1 MEEIWK
7 FAKKNEEEILE
18 EFKTSLNGLT
28 EEEAKERLKI
38 YGPNIVT
45 SFKIDLLEIIKR
57 NTLNFFNGFLF
68 LAGLLSLLIN
78 GPQVESILIF
88 FFLFISI
95 FIAVFQDYRTNK
107 LSEKLLSYF
116 ENYAFVKRNRKWIK
130 INAKELVPG
139 DYVKVTSGYLIPA
152 DVRILKA
159 KNALVDES
167 IITGESEP
175 VFKNTRINT
184 DAERINTD
192 CSQTDSDSKLI
203 KTYKDHPHRSVSS
216 PHISVIPENIALM
229 GTTLIKGEIEGIVI
243 ATGGNSY
250 FGKIAKAT
258 LEIEKKTAYQKMM
271 TNFAKNIGI
280 VGILSAFFVI
290 LVNIFKPGYV
300 NFKELVIF
308 AIVLSVAIVPEF
320 LPAMTIL
327 ALSVAGYKLAR
338 RGLVIKRL
346 SSIEDLGAVEILC
359 TDKTGTITTNEL
371 KLQRIITEDTN
382 EFVKYFLVDY
392 YLTEELTPYEK
403 AILKTLTDADYMQT
417 KTNETL
423 INPELNEL
431 NTNEFEKNSSQ
442 FEKNLCNDIPDKFV
456 DKNIENL
463 RESVRE
469 KFELIED
476 LGFDPNI
483 RIRRIIVREN
493 GEELEIVKGAPE
505 NVIEYIYPLIN
516 ADYERIKTDTNH
528 PNKSVSNSPE
538 SANEYP
544 HKSVLYTHKS
554 SVNYWLNIFENED
567 KNGCRTLALAIKKG
581 NMAKFLGIA
590 SFLDPLKDTAIPA
603 INLARNL
610 NLEIK
615 ILTGDSLNVAKKV
628 AWELGLIEENEKVVL
643 GEEIRNLPEEEAKK
657 IIKETKVFARVL
669 PEDKLKILE
678 ILQKEKF
685 VAFLGEGINDA
696 PGLKIAN
703 VAIAVDS
710 AVDVVKQE
718 ADIILKEKDLK
729 TIVDGIY
736 EGRKTLENIGKYI
749 KHTMSDNF
757 GNLTSVAILTSILP
771 FVPLTPLQ
779 VLLTNFLTDLP
790 LIAFAS
796 DNVKIKEIKK
806 PIKLSSFYLILLL
819 LILGFV
825 AGLINI
831 IGYLIVKNEPIEV
844 IRTFIFFLTTMTGII
859 VSFLIRTK
867 DWFILSKPSKS
878 FFVISVISIILT
890 FILTFISPFKEIF
903 AFAYL
908 NQKLLI
914 VSIGLLIVFI
924 IFTELS
930 KKLFYKKYP
939 DAI

>member
-130 INAKELVPG
+130 INAEELVPG
-139 DYVKVTSGYLIPA
+139 DYVKVISGYLIPA
-152 DVRILKA
+152 DLRILKA

-192 CSQTDSDSKLI
+192 YSQTDSDPKLI
-203 KTYKDHPHRSVSS
+203 KTYKDHPRRSVSS

-243 ATGGNSY
+243 ATGKNSY

-258 LEIEKKTAYQKMM
+258 LEIEKETAYQKMM

-280 VGILSAFFVI
+280 VGILTAFFVI

-300 NFKELVIF
+300 NLKELIIF

-327 ALSVAGYKLAR
+327 ALSIAGYKLAR

-371 KLQRIITEDTN
+371 KLQRIIAEDTN
-382 EFVKYFLVDY
+382 EFIKYFLIDY

-403 AILKTLTDADYMQT
+403 AILKTLTSADCTQT
-417 KTNETL
+417 KANETQ
-423 INPELNEL
+423 INHELNEL
-431 NTNEFEKNSSQ
+431 NTNKFEKNS
-442 FEKNLCNDIPDKFV
+442 CNDIPDKFV

-463 RESVRE
+463 HESVRE

-476 LGFDPNI
+476 LGFDPNT

-516 ADYERIKTDTNH
+516 ADYERIKTDTNY
-528 PNKSVSNSPE
+528 PNKSISNPPE

-544 HKSVLYTHKS
+544 HKSVLYTYKS
-554 SVNYWLNIFENED
+554 AVNYWLNIFENED
-567 KNGCRTLALAIKKG
+567 KNGYRTLALAIKKG

-590 SFLDPLKDTAIPA
+590 SFLDPLKDTAITA

-628 AWELGLIEENEKVVL
+628 ALELGLIEENEKVVL
-643 GEEIRNLPEEEAKK
+643 GEEIRNLPKEEAKK

-718 ADIILKEKDLK
+718 ADIILKVKDLK
-729 TIVDGIY
+729 IIVDGIY

-806 PIKLSSFYLILLL
+806 PIKLSGFYLILLL

-859 VSFLIRTK
+859 VSFSIRTK
-867 DWFILSKPSKS
+867 DWFILSKPSRS
-878 FFVISVISIILT
+878 FFVISVVSIILT

-903 AFAYL
+903 NFASL

-914 VSIGLLIVFI
+914 ASIGLLIIFI

>member
-1 MEEIWK
+1 M
-7 FAKKNEEEILE
+7 
-18 EFKTSLNGLT
+18 
-28 EEEAKERLKI
+28 
-38 YGPNIVT
+38 
-45 SFKIDLLEIIKR
+45 
-57 NTLNFFNGFLF
+57 
-68 LAGLLSLLIN
+68 
-78 GPQVESILIF
+78 
-88 FFLFISI
+88 
-95 FIAVFQDYRTNK
+95 
-107 LSEKLLSYF
+107 
-116 ENYAFVKRNRKWIK
+116 
-130 INAKELVPG
+130 NA
-139 DYVKVTSGYLIPA
+139 D
-152 DVRILKA
+152 
-159 KNALVDES
+159 
-167 IITGESEP
+167 
-175 VFKNTRINT
+175 
-184 DAERINTD
+184 
-192 CSQTDSDSKLI
+192 
-203 KTYKDHPHRSVSS
+203 
-216 PHISVIPENIALM
+216 
-229 GTTLIKGEIEGIVI
+229 
-243 ATGGNSY
+243 
-250 FGKIAKAT
+250 
-258 LEIEKKTAYQKMM
+258 
-271 TNFAKNIGI
+271 KNIG
-280 VGILSAFFVI
+280 
-290 LVNIFKPGYV
+290 
-300 NFKELVIF
+300 
-308 AIVLSVAIVPEF
+308 
-320 LPAMTIL
+320 
-327 ALSVAGYKLAR
+327 
-338 RGLVIKRL
+338 
-346 SSIEDLGAVEILC
+346 D
-359 TDKTGTITTNEL
+359 
-371 KLQRIITEDTN
+371 
-382 EFVKYFLVDY
+382 
-392 YLTEELTPYEK
+392 
-403 AILKTLTDADYMQT
+403 
-417 KTNETL
+417 
-423 INPELNEL
+423 NPR
-431 NTNEFEKNSSQ
+431 S
-442 FEKNLCNDIPDKFV
+442 
-456 DKNIENL
+456 
-463 RESVRE
+463 
-469 KFELIED
+469 
-476 LGFDPNI
+476 
-483 RIRRIIVREN
+483 
-493 GEELEIVKGAPE
+493 
-505 NVIEYIYPLIN
+505 
-516 ADYERIKTDTNH
+516 
-528 PNKSVSNSPE
+528 
-538 SANEYP
+538 EYP
-544 HKSVLYTHKS
+544 RS
-554 SVNYWLNIFENED
+554 SAVNYWLNIFENED
-567 KNGCRTLALAIKKG
+567 KNGYRTLALAIKRG

-628 AWELGLIEENEKVVL
+628 ALELGLIEKNEKVVL

-844 IRTFIFFLTTMTGII
+844 IRTFIFFLTTMTGIT

-867 DWFILSKPSKS
+867 DWFILSKPSRS
-878 FFVISVISIILT
+878 FFVVSVVSIILT
-890 FILTFISPFKEIF
+890 FILTFVSPFKEIF
-903 AFAYL
+903 TFASL
-908 NQKLLI
+908 GQKLLI
-914 VSIGLLIVFI
+914 ASIGLLIIFI

>member
-216 PHISVIPENIALM
+216 PHIYVIPENIALM

-243 ATGGNSY
+243 ATGKDSY

-258 LEIEKKTAYQKMM
+258 LEIEKETAYQKMM

-516 ADYERIKTDTNH
+516 ADYERIKTDTNY
-528 PNKSVSNSPE
+528 PNKSVSNPPE
-538 SANEYP
+538 SANEYQ
-544 HKSVLYTHKS
+544 HKSVLYTYKS
-554 SVNYWLNIFENED
+554 EVNYWLNIFENED
-567 KNGCRTLALAIKKG
+567 KNGYRTLALAIKKG
-581 NMAKFLGIA
+581 NMVKFLGIA

>member
-516 ADYERIKTDTNH
+516 ADYERIKTDTNY
-528 PNKSVSNSPE
+528 PNKSVSNPPE

-544 HKSVLYTHKS
+544 HKSVLYTYKS
-554 SVNYWLNIFENED
+554 VVNYWLNIFENED
-567 KNGCRTLALAIKKG
+567 KNGYRTLALAIKKG

-825 AGLINI
+825 AGVINI

-844 IRTFIFFLTTMTGII
+844 IRTFIFFLTTMTGIA
-859 VSFLIRTK
+859 VSFSIRTK

-878 FFVISVISIILT
+878 FFVTSVISIILT

-903 AFAYL
+903 NFASL

-924 IFTELS
+924 IFTEVS

-939 DAI
+939 DVI

>member
-1 MEEIWK
+1 
-7 FAKKNEEEILE
+7 
-18 EFKTSLNGLT
+18 
-28 EEEAKERLKI
+28 
-38 YGPNIVT
+38 V
-45 SFKIDLLEIIKR
+45 
-57 NTLNFFNGFLF
+57 
-68 LAGLLSLLIN
+68 
-78 GPQVESILIF
+78 V
-88 FFLFISI
+88 
-95 FIAVFQDYRTNK
+95 
-107 LSEKLLSYF
+107 
-116 ENYAFVKRNRKWIK
+116 
-130 INAKELVPG
+130 
-139 DYVKVTSGYLIPA
+139 
-152 DVRILKA
+152 
-159 KNALVDES
+159 
-167 IITGESEP
+167 
-175 VFKNTRINT
+175 
-184 DAERINTD
+184 
-192 CSQTDSDSKLI
+192 
-203 KTYKDHPHRSVSS
+203 
-216 PHISVIPENIALM
+216 PENIALM

-243 ATGGNSY
+243 ATGKNSY

-258 LEIEKKTAYQKMM
+258 LEIKKETAYQQMM
-271 TNFAKNIGI
+271 TNFAKNIGV
-280 VGILSAFFVI
+280 VGILTAFFVI
-290 LVNIFKPGYV
+290 LINLLKPSYV
-300 NFKELVIF
+300 NFKELIIF

-327 ALSVAGYKLAR
+327 VLSIAGYKLAR

-371 KLQRIITEDTN
+371 KLQRIIAEDTN
-382 EFVKYFLVDY
+382 EFVKYFLIDY

-403 AILKTLTDADYMQT
+403 AILETLTNADCTHT
-417 KTNETL
+417 KANKTR
-423 INPELNEL
+423 INHELNEL
-431 NTNEFEKNSSQ
+431 NTNKFEKNSSQ
-442 FEKNLCNDIPDKFV
+442 FEKNSCNDIPDKFV
-456 DKNIENL
+456 DKSIENL
-463 RESVRE
+463 PESVRE

-483 RIRRIIVREN
+483 RIRRIIVKEK

-505 NVIEYIYPLIN
+505 NVLNYIYMN
-516 ADYERIKTDTNH
+516 STRIKHELNELKTNNIRDKFD
-528 PNKSVSNSPE
+528 PIRDVFVNKD
-538 SANEYP
+538 Y
-544 HKSVLYTHKS
+544 
-554 SVNYWLNIFENED
+554 NYWLNIFENED
-567 KNGCRTLALAIKKG
+567 KNGYRTLALAIKKG

-628 AWELGLIEENEKVVL
+628 ALELGLIEKNEKVVL

-790 LIAFAS
+790 LIAFAN

-844 IRTFIFFLTTMTGII
+844 IRTFIFFLTTITGIT

-867 DWFILSKPSKS
+867 DWFIFSKPSRS
-878 FFVISVISIILT
+878 FFVISVVSIILT

-903 AFAYL
+903 AFASL
-908 NQKLLI
+908 GQKLLI
-914 VSIGLLIVFI
+914 ASIGLLIVFI

>member
-1 MEEIWK
+1 
-7 FAKKNEEEILE
+7 
-18 EFKTSLNGLT
+18 
-28 EEEAKERLKI
+28 
-38 YGPNIVT
+38 
-45 SFKIDLLEIIKR
+45 
-57 NTLNFFNGFLF
+57 
-68 LAGLLSLLIN
+68 
-78 GPQVESILIF
+78 
-88 FFLFISI
+88 
-95 FIAVFQDYRTNK
+95 
-107 LSEKLLSYF
+107 
-116 ENYAFVKRNRKWIK
+116 
-130 INAKELVPG
+130 
-139 DYVKVTSGYLIPA
+139 
-152 DVRILKA
+152 
-159 KNALVDES
+159 
-167 IITGESEP
+167 
-175 VFKNTRINT
+175 
-184 DAERINTD
+184 
-192 CSQTDSDSKLI
+192 
-203 KTYKDHPHRSVSS
+203 
-216 PHISVIPENIALM
+216 VIPENIALM

-243 ATGGNSY
+243 ATGKNSY

-258 LEIEKKTAYQKMM
+258 LEIEKETAYQKMM

-280 VGILSAFFVI
+280 VGILTAFFVI

-327 ALSVAGYKLAR
+327 ALSIAGYKLAR

-371 KLQRIITEDTN
+371 KLQRIIAEDTN
-382 EFVKYFLVDY
+382 EFIKYFLIDY

-403 AILKTLTDADYMQT
+403 AIL
-417 KTNETL
+417 NSWV
-423 INPELNEL
+423 
-431 NTNEFEKNSSQ
+431 NTNDIYPNKRPNNIPESSDRINYPNNQPNGNEIFGEHSVNKSGVDSGSDIKFGPNSGNEFGINSGN
-442 FEKNLCNDIPDKFV
+442 E
-456 DKNIENL
+456 
-463 RESVRE
+463 
-469 KFELIED
+469 FELIED
-476 LGFDPNI
+476 LGFDPNT
-483 RIRRIIVREN
+483 RIRRIIVKEN
-493 GEELEIVKGAPE
+493 GEELEIIKGAPE

-516 ADYERIKTDTNH
+516 ADYERIKTDTNS
-528 PNKSVSNSPE
+528 PNKSVSNPPE

-544 HKSVLYTHKS
+544 NKSVLYTYKS
-554 SVNYWLNIFENED
+554 AVNYWLNIFENED
-567 KNGCRTLALAIKKG
+567 KNGYRTLALAIKKG

-628 AWELGLIEENEKVVL
+628 ALELGLIEENEKVVL

-790 LIAFAS
+790 LVAFAS
-796 DNVKIKEIKK
+796 DNVKLKEIKK
-806 PIKLSSFYLILLL
+806 PIKLSGFYLILLL

-844 IRTFIFFLTTMTGII
+844 IRTFIYFLTTMTGII
-859 VSFLIRTK
+859 VSFSIRTK
-867 DWFILSKPSKS
+867 DWFIFSKPSRS
-878 FFVISVISIILT
+878 FFVISVVSIILT
-890 FILTFISPFKEIF
+890 FILIFISPFKEIF
-903 AFAYL
+903 AFVSL

-914 VSIGLLIVFI
+914 ASIGLLIIFI